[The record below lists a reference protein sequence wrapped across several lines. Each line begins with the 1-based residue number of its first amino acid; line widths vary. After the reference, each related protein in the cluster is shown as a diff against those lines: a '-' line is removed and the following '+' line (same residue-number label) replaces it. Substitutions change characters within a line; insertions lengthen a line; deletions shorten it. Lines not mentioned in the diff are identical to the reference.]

1 MVLLVKI
8 KQALY
13 LILFLLLVVLLF
25 GCSKESVPNNLPQS
39 LHNHELKKKEIPLSF
54 AGGEVILPIK
64 EMKGS
69 FSSAS
74 GWLDNQTILYVTET
88 SEGSALYSYDIVV
101 GQSTLLY
108 SSVHSIVSVTVSP
121 TRNSILIHSSPNSS
135 MGLVTIISSSGKIIL
150 SSEIPS
156 NELAIEWNEYN
167 ENLLLITSFT
177 EDWQYH
183 TYTLDISNNTLSQ
196 IIIPQ
201 PFAYWSNVS
210 ELLYL
215 DWRADSPSLSAPLKK
230 YNINSKVSKDVLK
243 DIYQIDVFPKH
254 TLSITIDS
262 NEESSIGTYTFYDH
276 DFQEKSRLLLPQLS
290 NFSGWFVPFYDYNKD
305 SHVFYTFK
313 PKYSSDIDTY
323 EGTFD
328 LIKFSVESDE
338 EQVVIEDLV
347 NEPISCSPNGT
358 LCLYGYNLENLLLLG
373 EKKELRLIEE

>member
-1 MVLLVKI
+1 MFSVKI

-13 LILFLLLVVLLF
+13 LILFLLCNVLLY
-25 GCSKESVPNNLPQS
+25 GCSKESVPNTLPQS
-39 LHNHELKKKEIPLSF
+39 LHNNELKKKEIPLSF
-54 AGGEVILPIK
+54 IGGQLMLPIK
-64 EMKGS
+64 EVKGS

-88 SEGSALYSYDIVV
+88 SEGSSVFSYDLVE

-108 SSVHSIVSVTVSP
+108 SSVYPIVSVTVSP
-121 TRNSILIHSSPNSS
+121 SRNSILIHSSPNSS

-183 TYTLDISNNTLSQ
+183 TYTLDISKNTLAQ
-196 IIIPQ
+196 ITIPQ
-201 PFAYWSNVS
+201 PFAYWSNVN

-215 DWRADSPSLSAPLKK
+215 DWRTDSPSLSAPLKK
-230 YNINSKVSKDVLK
+230 YNINSKVSKDVMK
-243 DIYQIDVFPKH
+243 DVYQVDVFPKH
-254 TLSITIDS
+254 TLTITIDPR
-262 NEESSIGTYTFYDH
+262 EESSVGSYTFFDQ
-276 DFQEKSRLLLPQLS
+276 DFQVISQLLLPQLS
-290 NFSGWFVPFYDYNKD
+290 NFSGWSVPFYDFNKD
-305 SHVFYTFK
+305 SHDFFTFK
-313 PKYSSDIDTY
+313 PQYSSEMDTY

-328 LIKFSVESDE
+328 LIKFSVESNE
-338 EQVVIEDLV
+338 EFLVIEDIV

-358 LCLYGYNLENLLLLG
+358 LCLYGYSLENILLLG
-373 EKKELRLIEE
+373 EKKKLGLIEE

>member
-1 MVLLVKI
+1 MFSVKN

-13 LILFLLLVVLLF
+13 LILFLLCNILLY
-25 GCSKESVPNNLPQS
+25 GCSKESVPKSLPQS
-39 LHNHELKKKEIPLSF
+39 LHNNELKKKEIPLSF
-54 AGGEVILPIK
+54 IGGKLMLPIK

-88 SEGSALYSYDIVV
+88 SEGSSIFSYDLVE

-108 SSVHSIVSVTVSP
+108 SSVYPIVSVTISP
-121 TRNSILIHSSPNSS
+121 SRNSILIHSSPNSS

-183 TYTLDISNNTLSQ
+183 TYTLDISKNTLAQ
-196 IIIPQ
+196 ITIPQ
-201 PFAYWSNVS
+201 PFAYWSNVN

-215 DWRADSPSLSAPLKK
+215 DWRTDSPSLSAPLKK

-243 DIYQIDVFPKH
+243 DVYQVDVFPKH
-254 TLSITIDS
+254 TLTITIDPS
-262 NEESSIGTYTFYDH
+262 EESSVGSYTFFDQ
-276 DFQEKSRLLLPQLS
+276 DFQVKSKLLLPQLS
-290 NFSGWFVPFYDYNKD
+290 NFSGWSVPFYDFNKD
-305 SHVFYTFK
+305 SHEFFTFK
-313 PKYSSDIDTY
+313 PQYSSEIDTY

-328 LIKFSVESDE
+328 LIKFSVESNE
-338 EQVVIEDLV
+338 EFVVIEDIV

-358 LCLYGYNLENLLLLG
+358 LCLYGYSLEKILMLG
-373 EKKELRLIEE
+373 EKKKLGLMEE